1 MKYLGEILKN
11 LSEKEL
17 EMLNS
22 ECENG
27 CFMRYHDS
35 NFASLELLT
44 DSLLENCIDEVNY
57 DITEDI
63 RYNCLDMEAFVDT
76 IKWLSRMAESQY
88 GVSVSDDIINDACDI
103 VVFICKHDIFYTL
116 EVFIYEKNIYKIG
129 ICLQALC
136 VAFELNRNKKLA
148 GELLKEIESVALYL
162 GDDYLSL
169 KLLRNIIKDT
179 EKIINI
185 LKKYK

>member
-1 MKYLGEILKN
+1 MKYLDEILKN

-63 RYNCLDMEAFVDT
+63 RFNCLDMEAFVDT

-88 GVSVSDDIINDACDI
+88 GVSVSDDIIKEPVNLLPLQRGMTY
-103 VVFICKHDIFYTL
+103 FILWKFLYILTK
-116 EVFIYEKNIYKIG
+116 FIK
-129 ICLQALC
+129 
-136 VAFELNRNKKLA
+136 
-148 GELLKEIESVALYL
+148 SVSVSKPYA
-162 GDDYLSL
+162 
-169 KLLRNIIKDT
+169 
-179 EKIINI
+179 
-185 LKKYK
+185 